1 MGGFE
6 FFRNHRRGDQ
16 DFLVKTEG
24 SPYREGG
31 GAGVYRKG
39 GKHCFSLVMYGFRS
53 SNALYSATL
62 SFRMFIIHSD

>member
-1 MGGFE
+1 MGVFE

-24 SPYREGG
+24 SPYR

-39 GKHCFSLVMYGFRS
+39 GKHCFPLVMYGFRS

-62 SFRMFIIHSD
+62 SFRMFIIHLD